1 MIRTILISAALLAA
15 AGSAGSANAEQM
27 KVSLTGK
34 TESAIRTELFQ
45 ASQKVCK
52 VAAVS
57 EYFACVDETYQTAL
71 SDAAKLKATK
81 LANLTF

>member
-1 MIRTILISAALLAA
+1 MIRTVLISAALLAA
-15 AGSAGSANAEQM
+15 AGAANAEQM

-34 TESAIRTELFQ
+34 TESTIRTELFQ

-52 VAAVS
+52 EASVS
-57 EYFACVDETYQTAL
+57 EYFACVDETYQAAL